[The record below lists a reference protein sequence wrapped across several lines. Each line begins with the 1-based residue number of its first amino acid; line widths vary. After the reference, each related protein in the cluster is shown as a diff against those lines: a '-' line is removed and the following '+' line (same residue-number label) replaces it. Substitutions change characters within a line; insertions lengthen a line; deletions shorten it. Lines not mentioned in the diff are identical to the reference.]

1 MGGNQ
6 VRILIATLLLAA
18 SLQGCTGTNFTTR
31 PQHSSY
37 RLVLAVDKTGK
48 VESGSKPE
56 LEQAVRAGR
65 EIQIGWALDW
75 DDDGVVDIE
84 HWAAAAFITIYR
96 GEIFAQQPMIL
107 QQMPKA
113 DTPDIDLGGTT
124 WAGLIATTGLL
135 RGMFQGVNKDSDAFR
150 VASWW
155 YVQED

>member
-1 MGGNQ
+1 
-6 VRILIATLLLAA
+6 
-18 SLQGCTGTNFTTR
+18 
-31 PQHSSY
+31 
-37 RLVLAVDKTGK
+37 
-48 VESGSKPE
+48 
-56 LEQAVRAGR
+56 
-65 EIQIGWALDW
+65 
-75 DDDGVVDIE
+75 
-84 HWAAAAFITIYR
+84 
-96 GEIFAQQPMIL
+96 MIL